1 MLWRNTMIS
10 KQHPVMK
17 TPKLF
22 WKKWWWK
29 WHKSQT
35 FTNLFLFIFCQRKRR
50 EHVYVCLCKRM
61 KCNYHSEKRKKP
73 KKEMQ
78 LVFKNNKC
86 RKFKRS
92 LKRIENSS
100 TAAYLFKICSGW
112 GIFSILV
119 MHLAVYN
126 YLSCPIE
133 IWVIKRSILRSIL
146 RPKLNWADVAY
157 LHDLATQTFI

>member
-29 WHKSQT
+29 WHKSRT

-86 RKFKRS
+86 RWPILQKIQTFLETYWELIYWS
-92 LKRIENSS
+92 LSFQN
-100 TAAYLFKICSGW
+100 LFRMRN
-112 GIFSILV
+112 IF
-119 MHLAVYN
+119 HTCNALAVHN

-133 IWVIKRSILRSIL
+133 MWVIKRSILR
-146 RPKLNWADVAY
+146 PQLN
-157 LHDLATQTFI
+157 